1 MVFLK
6 HLALPDKTFSAIS
19 ATVVVVVAVAILVLD
34 ILATVEGILATLA

>member
-19 ATVVVVVAVAILVLD
+19 ATVVVVAVAILVLD
-34 ILATVEGILATLA
+34 ILATVVGGILATLA